1 MSGGLDQARNSDV
14 DGFREQLGI
23 WADGVAEY
31 LGRGQDVV
39 ELNLRPE
46 SLEAEAWEILGR
58 GLQWK
63 ASRQR
68 IYQRGMVVGGD
79 PEAGE
84 PHGFFYNNGV
94 QAVALLRNPSPT
106 PKELSFQLP
115 LGLRGSLRMVQTY
128 PRLRQEAEILK
139 GRSII
144 NTMME
149 GHETRVMELMP
160 EKSQDLAL
168 PFNIDFAPLSS
179 FLDSSDAELNKV
191 RIKVFPESSEIFFS
205 RPQTIS
211 ALQIEGQ
218 SVSLDSLGKAE
229 LQMNERVRRVVQS
242 RELLNSKKAEVG
254 IYARRG
260 AQLTLP
266 EWPGV
271 TSALIALFL
280 QPKEGE
286 SPSPLYVTVDRKQ
299 LVWKTHQTLAP
310 EFGTKVWKIFT
321 TPLEFQKQALLDWAV
336 KDTQET
342 ALYLWWI
349 VQAPR
354 PSLEISYTAPV
365 GESKE
370 IFSRLL
376 SSPRSGQYVVNIAL
390 EAENRDGKREGR
402 EMRPEERRH

>member
-1 MSGGLDQARNSDV
+1 
-14 DGFREQLGI
+14 
-23 WADGVAEY
+23 

-39 ELNLRPE
+39 ELNLRAQT
-46 SLEAEAWEILGR
+46 LEEEAWQILGR

-63 ASRQR
+63 ASRQP

-79 PEAGE
+79 PQIGE

-94 QAVALLRNPSPT
+94 QAVTLLRNPSPT
-106 PKELSFQLP
+106 PKEVSFQLP
-115 LGLRGSLRMVQTY
+115 AGLRGSLRMVQTY

-149 GHETRVMELMP
+149 GLETRVLELMP

-168 PFNIDFAPLSS
+168 PFNVDFAPSS
-179 FLDSSDAELNKV
+179 LFLDSSDAESKKV
-191 RIKVFPESSEIFFS
+191 RIEVFPESPEIFFS
-205 RPQTIS
+205 RPQTINS
-211 ALQIEGQ
+211 LQIEGQ
-218 SVSLDSLGKAE
+218 PVRIDPSGKAD
-229 LQMNERVRRVVQS
+229 LQMNERVKQVVES

-260 AQLTLP
+260 TQLTLP

-271 TSALIALFL
+271 SSELVALFL
-280 QPKEGE
+280 RPKEGE
-286 SPSPLYVTVDRKQ
+286 SPSPLYVTVNRKQ
-299 LVWKTHQTLAP
+299 LVWKTRQTLAP
-310 EFGTKVWKIFT
+310 KFGSKVWEILT

-342 ALYLWWI
+342 ALYLWWL

-354 PSLEISYTAPV
+354 PSLEISYTAPAA
-365 GESKE
+365 ESKE
-370 IFSRLL
+370 FFSRLL

-390 EAENRDGKREGR
+390 EAENHDARKGEK
-402 EMRPEERRH
+402 